1 MANYAIGD
9 IQGCYKEFKLALK
22 KVNFNLDE
30 DYLWLVG
37 DLINR
42 GPDSLKLL
50 KHIYKIKERTHIV
63 LGNHDLHFLACF
75 YGQRKLAKA
84 DTISKL
90 MQSKKSLKYA
100 KFLMEQPLIFKKEI
114 VFKNKSKK
122 VIMVHAGIPPNLS
135 LENCFDLNKEFQI
148 ALKKNPKRILKK
160 IFNNPFSKFS
170 KKMSRIDRIIFFAN
184 ALTRIRA
191 CNDKGKIDFNFKGIN
206 TKEIVSERK
215 KAWYQRRKA
224 ERQAQSEI
232 PKKLNAWFNYEN
244 SIIGENSQLIF
255 GHWAAIKGK
264 TKKKDIFGLDTGC
277 VWGDKLTIMR
287 LEDNKRFQ
295 IDRIKK

>member
-75 YGQRKLAKA
+75 YEQRKLAKA

-191 CNDKGKIDFNFKGIN
+191 CNHKGEIDFNFKGRIN
-206 TKEIVSERK
+206 
-215 KAWYQRRKA
+215 
-224 ERQAQSEI
+224 EI

>member
-50 KHIYKIKERTHIV
+50 KYIYKIKERTHIV

-160 IFNNPFSKFS
+160 VFNNPFSKFS

-191 CNDKGKIDFNFKGIN
+191 CNDKGEIDFNFKGRIN
-206 TKEIVSERK
+206 
-215 KAWYQRRKA
+215 
-224 ERQAQSEI
+224 EI

>member
-22 KVNFNLDE
+22 KVNFNLDK
-30 DYLWLVG
+30 DHLWLVG

-148 ALKKNPKRILKK
+148 ALKK
-160 IFNNPFSKFS
+160 
-170 KKMSRIDRIIFFAN
+170 
-184 ALTRIRA
+184 
-191 CNDKGKIDFNFKGIN
+191 
-206 TKEIVSERK
+206 
-215 KAWYQRRKA
+215 
-224 ERQAQSEI
+224 I
-232 PKKLNAWFNYEN
+232 PKEF
-244 SIIGENSQLIF
+244 
-255 GHWAAIKGK
+255 
-264 TKKKDIFGLDTGC
+264 
-277 VWGDKLTIMR
+277 
-287 LEDNKRFQ
+287 
-295 IDRIKK
+295 

>member
-135 LENCFDLNKEFQI
+135 LENCFDLNKEFQV

-160 IFNNPFSKFS
+160 VFNNPFSKFS
-170 KKMSRIDRIIFFAN
+170 KKMSKIDRIIFFAN

-191 CNDKGKIDFNFKGIN
+191 CNHKGEIDFNFKGRIN
-206 TKEIVSERK
+206 
-215 KAWYQRRKA
+215 
-224 ERQAQSEI
+224 EI

-287 LEDNKRFQ
+287 LEDNKRFK

>member
-50 KHIYKIKERTHIV
+50 KYIYKIKERTHIV

-75 YGQRKLAKA
+75 YGQRKLAKT

-191 CNDKGKIDFNFKGIN
+191 CNHKGEIDFNFKGRIN
-206 TKEIVSERK
+206 
-215 KAWYQRRKA
+215 
-224 ERQAQSEI
+224 EI

-295 IDRIKK
+295 INRIKK

>member
-75 YGQRKLAKA
+75 YGQRKLAKS

-100 KFLMEQPLIFKKEI
+100 KFLIEQPLIFKKEI
-114 VFKNKSKK
+114 IFK
-122 VIMVHAGIPPNLS
+122 
-135 LENCFDLNKEFQI
+135 
-148 ALKKNPKRILKK
+148 
-160 IFNNPFSKFS
+160 
-170 KKMSRIDRIIFFAN
+170 
-184 ALTRIRA
+184 
-191 CNDKGKIDFNFKGIN
+191 
-206 TKEIVSERK
+206 
-215 KAWYQRRKA
+215 
-224 ERQAQSEI
+224 
-232 PKKLNAWFNYEN
+232 
-244 SIIGENSQLIF
+244 
-255 GHWAAIKGK
+255 
-264 TKKKDIFGLDTGC
+264 
-277 VWGDKLTIMR
+277 
-287 LEDNKRFQ
+287 
-295 IDRIKK
+295 

>member
-100 KFLMEQPLIFKKEI
+100 KFLIEQPLIFKKEI
-114 VFKNKSKK
+114 IFKNKSKK

-170 KKMSRIDRIIFFAN
+170 KKMSKIDRIIFFAN

-191 CNDKGKIDFNFKGIN
+191 CNDKGKIDFNFKGRIN
-206 TKEIVSERK
+206 
-215 KAWYQRRKA
+215 
-224 ERQAQSEI
+224 EI

>member
-22 KVNFNLDE
+22 KVNFNLEE

-50 KHIYKIKERTHIV
+50 KYIYKIKERTHIV

-148 ALKKNPKRILKK
+148 ALKKNPNRILKK
-160 IFNNPFSKFS
+160 VFNNPFSKFS

-191 CNDKGKIDFNFKGIN
+191 CNHKGEIDFNFKGRIN
-206 TKEIVSERK
+206 
-215 KAWYQRRKA
+215 
-224 ERQAQSEI
+224 EI
-232 PKKLNAWFNYEN
+232 PKKLNAWFNFEN
-244 SIIGENSQLIF
+244 SIISENSQLIF

>member
-22 KVNFNLDE
+22 KVNFNLDK

-50 KHIYKIKERTHIV
+50 KYIYKIKERTHIV

-100 KFLMEQPLIFKKEI
+100 KFLMGQPLIFKKEI

-160 IFNNPFSKFS
+160 VFNNPFSKFS

-191 CNDKGKIDFNFKGIN
+191 CNHKGEIDFNFKGRIN
-206 TKEIVSERK
+206 
-215 KAWYQRRKA
+215 
-224 ERQAQSEI
+224 EI
-232 PKKLNAWFNYEN
+232 PKKLNAWFNFEN
-244 SIIGENSQLIF
+244 SIISENSQLIF

>member
-22 KVNFNLDE
+22 KVNFNLEE

-50 KHIYKIKERTHIV
+50 KHIYKINERTHIV

-90 MQSKKSLKYA
+90 MHSKKSLKYV
-100 KFLMEQPLIFKKEI
+100 KFLIEQPLIFKKEI

-148 ALKKNPKRILKK
+148 ALKKNPKKILKK
-160 IFNNPFSKFS
+160 VFDNPFSKFS

-191 CNDKGKIDFNFKGIN
+191 CNHKGEIDFNFKGRIN
-206 TKEIVSERK
+206 
-215 KAWYQRRKA
+215 
-224 ERQAQSEI
+224 EI
-232 PKKLNAWFNYEN
+232 PKKLDAWFNFKN
-244 SIIGENSQLIF
+244 SIISENSQLIF

>member
-114 VFKNKSKK
+114 IFKNKSKK

-191 CNDKGKIDFNFKGIN
+191 CNHKGEIDFNFKGRIN
-206 TKEIVSERK
+206 
-215 KAWYQRRKA
+215 
-224 ERQAQSEI
+224 EI

-295 IDRIKK
+295 INRIKK

>member
-22 KVNFNLDE
+22 KVNFNLEKDH
-30 DYLWLVG
+30 LWLVG

-50 KHIYKIKERTHIV
+50 KHVYKIRKRTHIV

-84 DTISKL
+84 DTISEL
-90 MQSKKSLKYA
+90 MKSKESLKYV
-100 KFLMEQPLIFKKEI
+100 KFLMKQPLIFKKKI

-135 LENCFDLNKEFQI
+135 LKNCIDLNKEFQV
-148 ALKKNPKRILKK
+148 ALKRNPKRILKK
-160 IFNNPFSKFS
+160 VFNNSFSKFS
-170 KKMSRIDRIIFFAN
+170 KKMSEIDKIIFFVN

-191 CNDKGKIDFNFKGIN
+191 CNHKGEIDFNFKGRIN
-206 TKEIVSERK
+206 
-215 KAWYQRRKA
+215 
-224 ERQAQSEI
+224 EI

-295 IDRIKK
+295 IKRIKE

>member
-22 KVNFNLDE
+22 KVNFNLE
-30 DYLWLVG
+30 KDYLWLVG

-50 KHIYKIKERTHIV
+50 KHVYKIRKRTHIV

-84 DTISKL
+84 DTISEL
-90 MQSKKSLKYA
+90 MKSKESLKYA
-100 KFLMEQPLIFKKEI
+100 KFLIKQPLIFKKKI

-135 LENCFDLNKEFQI
+135 LENCIDLNKKFQI
-148 ALKKNPKRILKK
+148 ALKGNPKRILKK
-160 IFNNPFSKFS
+160 VFNNSFSKFS
-170 KKMSRIDRIIFFAN
+170 KKMSEIDKIIFFVN

-191 CNDKGKIDFNFKGIN
+191 CNHKGEIDFNFKGRIN
-206 TKEIVSERK
+206 
-215 KAWYQRRKA
+215 
-224 ERQAQSEI
+224 EI
-232 PKKLNAWFNYEN
+232 PKELNAWFNFKN
-244 SIIGENSQLIF
+244 SIFSGNSQLIF

-264 TKKKDIFGLDTGC
+264 TKKENIFGLDTGC

-295 IDRIKK
+295 IKRIKK

>member
-191 CNDKGKIDFNFKGIN
+191 CNDKGKIDFNFKGRIN
-206 TKEIVSERK
+206 
-215 KAWYQRRKA
+215 
-224 ERQAQSEI
+224 EI

>member
-50 KHIYKIKERTHIV
+50 KYIYKIKERTHIV

-100 KFLMEQPLIFKKEI
+100 KFLIEQPLIFKKEI
-114 VFKNKSKK
+114 IFKNKSKK
-122 VIMVHAGIPPNLS
+122 VIMVHAGIPPN
-135 LENCFDLNKEFQI
+135 
-148 ALKKNPKRILKK
+148 
-160 IFNNPFSKFS
+160 
-170 KKMSRIDRIIFFAN
+170 
-184 ALTRIRA
+184 
-191 CNDKGKIDFNFKGIN
+191 
-206 TKEIVSERK
+206 
-215 KAWYQRRKA
+215 
-224 ERQAQSEI
+224 
-232 PKKLNAWFNYEN
+232 
-244 SIIGENSQLIF
+244 
-255 GHWAAIKGK
+255 
-264 TKKKDIFGLDTGC
+264 
-277 VWGDKLTIMR
+277 
-287 LEDNKRFQ
+287 
-295 IDRIKK
+295 

>member
-114 VFKNKSKK
+114 IFKNKSKK

-135 LENCFDLNKEFQI
+135 LENCFDLNKEFQV

-160 IFNNPFSKFS
+160 VFNNPFSKFS
-170 KKMSRIDRIIFFAN
+170 KKMSKIDKIIFFAN

-191 CNDKGKIDFNFKGIN
+191 CNHKGEIDFNFKGRIN
-206 TKEIVSERK
+206 
-215 KAWYQRRKA
+215 
-224 ERQAQSEI
+224 EI

>member
-100 KFLMEQPLIFKKEI
+100 KFLIEQPLIFKKEI
-114 VFKNKSKK
+114 IFKNKSKK

-135 LENCFDLNKEFQI
+135 LENCFDLNKEFQV

-160 IFNNPFSKFS
+160 VFNNPFSKFS

-191 CNDKGKIDFNFKGIN
+191 CNHKGEIDFNFKGRIN
-206 TKEIVSERK
+206 
-215 KAWYQRRKA
+215 
-224 ERQAQSEI
+224 EI

-295 IDRIKK
+295 INRIKK

>member
-22 KVNFNLDE
+22 KVNFNLE
-30 DYLWLVG
+30 KDYLWLVG

-50 KHIYKIKERTHIV
+50 KHVYKIRKRTHIV

-84 DTISKL
+84 DTISEL
-90 MQSKKSLKYA
+90 MKSKESSKYA
-100 KFLMEQPLIFKKEI
+100 KFLMKQPLIFKKKI

-135 LENCFDLNKEFQI
+135 FENCIDLNKEFQI
-148 ALKKNPKRILKK
+148 ALKRNPKRILKK
-160 IFNNPFSKFS
+160 VFNNSFSKFS
-170 KKMSRIDRIIFFAN
+170 KKMSEIDKIIFFVN

-191 CNDKGKIDFNFKGIN
+191 CNHKGEIDFNFKGRIN
-206 TKEIVSERK
+206 
-215 KAWYQRRKA
+215 
-224 ERQAQSEI
+224 EI
-232 PKKLNAWFNYEN
+232 PKELNAWFYFKN
-244 SIIGENSQLIF
+244 SIFSENSQLIF

-264 TKKKDIFGLDTGC
+264 TKKENIFGLDTGC

-295 IDRIKK
+295 IKRIKE

>member
-50 KHIYKIKERTHIV
+50 KYIYKIKERTHIV

-191 CNDKGKIDFNFKGIN
+191 CNDKGKIDFNFKGRIN
-206 TKEIVSERK
+206 
-215 KAWYQRRKA
+215 
-224 ERQAQSEI
+224 EI
-232 PKKLNAWFNYEN
+232 PKKLNAWFNFEN
-244 SIIGENSQLIF
+244 SIISGNSQLIF

>member
-22 KVNFNLDE
+22 KVNFNLSE

-114 VFKNKSKK
+114 IFKNKSKK

-135 LENCFDLNKEFQI
+135 LENCFDLNKEFQV

-160 IFNNPFSKFS
+160 VFNNPFSKFS
-170 KKMSRIDRIIFFAN
+170 KKMSKIDKIIFFAN

-191 CNDKGKIDFNFKGIN
+191 CNHKGEIDFNFKGRIN
-206 TKEIVSERK
+206 
-215 KAWYQRRKA
+215 
-224 ERQAQSEI
+224 EI

-295 IDRIKK
+295 INRIKK

>member
-22 KVNFNLDE
+22 KVNFNLE
-30 DYLWLVG
+30 KDYLWLVG

-50 KHIYKIKERTHIV
+50 KHVYKIRKRTHIV

-84 DTISKL
+84 DTISEL
-90 MQSKKSLKYA
+90 MKSKESLKYA
-100 KFLMEQPLIFKKEI
+100 KFLMKQPLIFKKKI

-135 LENCFDLNKEFQI
+135 LKNCIDLNKEFQV
-148 ALKKNPKRILKK
+148 ALKRNPKRILKK
-160 IFNNPFSKFS
+160 VFNNSFSKFS
-170 KKMSRIDRIIFFAN
+170 KKMSEIDKIIFFVN

-191 CNDKGKIDFNFKGIN
+191 CNHKGEIDFNFKGRIN
-206 TKEIVSERK
+206 
-215 KAWYQRRKA
+215 
-224 ERQAQSEI
+224 EI
-232 PKKLNAWFNYEN
+232 PKELNAWFYFKN
-244 SIIGENSQLIF
+244 SIFSGNSQLIF

-264 TKKKDIFGLDTGC
+264 TKKENIFGLDTGC

-295 IDRIKK
+295 IKRIKE

>member
-22 KVNFNLDE
+22 KVNFNLGE

-84 DTISKL
+84 DTISNL

-100 KFLMEQPLIFKKEI
+100 KFLIEQPLIFKKEI
-114 VFKNKSKK
+114 IFKNKSKK

-135 LENCFDLNKEFQI
+135 LENCFDLNKEFQV

-160 IFNNPFSKFS
+160 VFNNPFSKFS
-170 KKMSRIDRIIFFAN
+170 KKMSKIDRIIFFAN

-191 CNDKGKIDFNFKGIN
+191 CNDKGKIDFNFKGRIN
-206 TKEIVSERK
+206 
-215 KAWYQRRKA
+215 
-224 ERQAQSEI
+224 EI
-232 PKKLNAWFNYEN
+232 PKKLNAWFNFEN
-244 SIIGENSQLIF
+244 SIISGNSQLIF
-255 GHWAAIKGK
+255 GHWAAIKGE

-295 IDRIKK
+295 INRIKK

>member
-135 LENCFDLNKEFQI
+135 LENCFDLNKEFQV

-160 IFNNPFSKFS
+160 VFNNPFSKFS
-170 KKMSRIDRIIFFAN
+170 KKMSKIDRIIFFAN

-191 CNDKGKIDFNFKGIN
+191 CNHKGEIDFNFKGRIN
-206 TKEIVSERK
+206 
-215 KAWYQRRKA
+215 
-224 ERQAQSEI
+224 EI

>member
-50 KHIYKIKERTHIV
+50 KYIYKIKERTHIV

-75 YGQRKLAKA
+75 YEQRKLAKA

-135 LENCFDLNKEFQI
+135 LENCFDLNKEFQV

-160 IFNNPFSKFS
+160 VFNNPFSKFS
-170 KKMSRIDRIIFFAN
+170 KKMSKIDRIIFFAN

-191 CNDKGKIDFNFKGIN
+191 CNDKGKIDFNFKGRIN
-206 TKEIVSERK
+206 
-215 KAWYQRRKA
+215 
-224 ERQAQSEI
+224 EI
-232 PKKLNAWFNYEN
+232 PKKLNAWFNFEN
-244 SIIGENSQLIF
+244 SILCKNSQLIF

-264 TKKKDIFGLDTGC
+264 TKKKNIFALDTGC

-287 LEDNKRFQ
+287 LEDNNRFQ
-295 IDRIKK
+295 INRIKK

>member
-100 KFLMEQPLIFKKEI
+100 KFLMGQPLIFKKEI

-122 VIMVHAGIPPNLS
+122 TLPGPGAPIRAGQGTR
-135 LENCFDLNKEFQI
+135 EKGAFDLFF
-148 ALKKNPKRILKK
+148 
-160 IFNNPFSKFS
+160 IFS
-170 KKMSRIDRIIFFAN
+170 
-184 ALTRIRA
+184 
-191 CNDKGKIDFNFKGIN
+191 
-206 TKEIVSERK
+206 
-215 KAWYQRRKA
+215 
-224 ERQAQSEI
+224 
-232 PKKLNAWFNYEN
+232 
-244 SIIGENSQLIF
+244 
-255 GHWAAIKGK
+255 
-264 TKKKDIFGLDTGC
+264 
-277 VWGDKLTIMR
+277 
-287 LEDNKRFQ
+287 
-295 IDRIKK
+295 

>member
-191 CNDKGKIDFNFKGIN
+191 CNHKGEIDFNFKGRIN
-206 TKEIVSERK
+206 
-215 KAWYQRRKA
+215 
-224 ERQAQSEI
+224 EI
-232 PKKLNAWFNYEN
+232 PKKLNAWFNFEN
-244 SIIGENSQLIF
+244 SIISENSQLIF

>member
-84 DTISKL
+84 DTISNL

-100 KFLMEQPLIFKKEI
+100 RFLMEQPLIFKKEI
-114 VFKNKSKK
+114 IFKNKSKK

-135 LENCFDLNKEFQI
+135 LENCFDLNKEFQV

-160 IFNNPFSKFS
+160 VFNNPFSKFS
-170 KKMSRIDRIIFFAN
+170 KKMSKIDKIIFFAN

-191 CNDKGKIDFNFKGIN
+191 CNHKGEIDFNFKGRIN
-206 TKEIVSERK
+206 
-215 KAWYQRRKA
+215 
-224 ERQAQSEI
+224 EI
-232 PKKLNAWFNYEN
+232 PKKLNAWFNFEN
-244 SIIGENSQLIF
+244 SIISGNSQLIF
-255 GHWAAIKGK
+255 GHWAAIKGE
-264 TKKKDIFGLDTGC
+264 TKKKDIIGLDTGC

-295 IDRIKK
+295 INRIKK

>member
-191 CNDKGKIDFNFKGIN
+191 CNHKGEIDFNFKGRIN
-206 TKEIVSERK
+206 
-215 KAWYQRRKA
+215 
-224 ERQAQSEI
+224 EI
-232 PKKLNAWFNYEN
+232 PKKLNAWFNFEN
-244 SIIGENSQLIF
+244 SFISGNSQLIF

>member
-75 YGQRKLAKA
+75 YDQRKLAKA

-160 IFNNPFSKFS
+160 VFNNPFSKFS
-170 KKMSRIDRIIFFAN
+170 KKMSKIDRIIFFAN

-191 CNDKGKIDFNFKGIN
+191 CNDKGKIDFNFKGRIN
-206 TKEIVSERK
+206 
-215 KAWYQRRKA
+215 
-224 ERQAQSEI
+224 EI

>member
-50 KHIYKIKERTHIV
+50 KYIYKIKERTHIV

-84 DTISKL
+84 DTISNL

-114 VFKNKSKK
+114 IFKNKSKK

-135 LENCFDLNKEFQI
+135 LENCFDLNKEFQV

-160 IFNNPFSKFS
+160 VFNNPFSKFS
-170 KKMSRIDRIIFFAN
+170 KKMSKIDKIIFFAN

-191 CNDKGKIDFNFKGIN
+191 CNHKGEIDFKFKGRIN
-206 TKEIVSERK
+206 EM
-215 KAWYQRRKA
+215 
-224 ERQAQSEI
+224 
-232 PKKLNAWFNYEN
+232 PKKFDAWFNFEN
-244 SIIGENSQLIF
+244 SILCKNSQLIF

-264 TKKKDIFGLDTGC
+264 TKKKNIFALDTGC

-295 IDRIKK
+295 IKRIKE